1 MKCAKCGTERP
12 AGEFCPEC
20 GSRELKEN
28 VEKEIKC
35 GKCGHIRNKGK
46 FCPECGSTEVYVK
59 PQPIKQSHTLIQSK
73 QAIQPQT
80 FIQPQSQ
87 QTILPQKTIQPQPA
101 INSKMQQTI
110 TPSHYYSQQYYYQ
123 NNTQSQQKY
132 EQQPYPVY
140 AGANYYNTGVNHNN
154 AGTCYNTSGLS
165 YINSDSS
172 YNNTGSSYNAD
183 SNYSGSGLSYNSTSS
198 DSYDQEYTDQ
208 EYDAYRSKPKETA
221 STGGSLIICK
231 LILFLL
237 AAAEFTGMFLPLSSY
252 GIGKLSESISVS
264 DGYSYIVF
272 VGAVII
278 AILVILAIFS
288 HYIGSAIGLLIQSL
302 ILSVASFFAVFLVNA
317 EGPIATKGIAYYIF
331 LIVPIAIIVMSIITL
346 CVSIH
351 RKKRS

>member
-20 GSRELKEN
+20 GSREIKEN

-59 PQPIKQSHTLIQSK
+59 PQPIKQSHT
-73 QAIQPQT
+73 
-80 FIQPQSQ
+80 F
-87 QTILPQKTIQPQPA
+87 IQPQPA

-110 TPSHYYSQQYYYQ
+110 TPSNYYSQQYYYQ

-154 AGTCYNTSGLS
+154 AGTNYNNAGTGYNTSGLS

-172 YNNTGSSYNAD
+172 YKNTGSSYNAD
-183 SNYSGSGLSYNSTSS
+183 SNYSGSSLSYNSTASS
-198 DSYDQEYTDQ
+198 SYNQEYTDQ

-302 ILSVASFFAVFLVNA
+302 ILSVASFFAVFLVNT
-317 EGPIATKGIAYYIF
+317 EGPIATKGISYYIF

-351 RKKRS
+351 RKKHS